1 MISKLKIDWKNCY
14 GIKEF
19 CHEFQF
25 TPGKQ
30 IHLVY
35 APNGSMKTSFA
46 KTMRYLSGQS
56 KDKPCDKLH
65 DKDESSFILK
75 VDDLDVPKEN
85 IFVVNG
91 DDDIDSSKSFVNF
104 LASSE
109 LKDIY
114 DSIYQQLSEKKDSLM
129 SKLKSASSSSD
140 CEKEILGAFKQ
151 NDNDTIF
158 SILEYL
164 NSMVKIGLPKFKFR
178 YNDIFD
184 VKENVKKFIE
194 SNKDNLNVYIENY
207 NRLLENSKLFRTVAG
222 HTFGTYHVTQLQ
234 QYVSD
239 GSFFGVNHKIVLQDD
254 TELSSEKELQDLVE
268 NEQQRILNDKDLK
281 KAFDKITKAI
291 DKNVE
296 LRGFKSV
303 LNEHPDWIPEIIN
316 YEEFRK
322 KVWLGYLSD
331 SEIRPLFDA
340 YIQVYNENKKA
351 LHEVLEKA
359 SSQQE
364 RWKQIIDLYNT
375 RFHVPIKVDIT
386 NQKDIILKQEAA
398 KLQFSYVEPSNAE
411 TAVGK
416 DVLEKILSRGEKR
429 AFIILQFLFE
439 MEARKTMGHDS
450 IIIMDDIADSFDY
463 QNKYAIVEYIK
474 DIAVDSS
481 NKFYML
487 VLTHN
492 YDFYRTLSS
501 RLSLPQSNMWMAER
515 LANGK
520 VIINQG
526 QYKGNV
532 YANAFINHDD
542 NNKIFISMIPFVR
555 NLIEYTKGEDDDD
568 YITLTEC
575 LHQKTNTRNITVT
588 QLVDIMVNYT
598 HGKGMKH
605 PKTTDKI
612 YDLIMQTADSIS
624 TEANPNEVLIENKV
638 CLSIAIRHLAENYMH
653 DKMIAAG
660 KSEEDLFVTG
670 NQTGKW
676 TGKFK
681 KTCPKDTNCSIIER
695 VNMMTP
701 ELIHLNS
708 FMFEPLIDMSLHH
721 LIQLYKNCKDK
732 LK

>member
-25 TPGKQ
+25 TLGKQ
-30 IHLVY
+30 IHLIY

-75 VDDLDVPKEN
+75 ADDLDVPKEN

-109 LKDIY
+109 LKDRY
-114 DSIYQQLSEKKDSLM
+114 DFIYQHLSEKKDSLM
-129 SKLKSASSSSD
+129 SKLKSASLSSD
-140 CEKEILGAFKQ
+140 CEKEILGTFKQ

-158 SILEYL
+158 NILERL
-164 NSMVKIGLPKFKFR
+164 NSMVKVGLPKFKFR

-184 VKENVKKFIE
+184 VKDNVKKFID

-234 QYVSD
+234 QFVSD
-239 GSFFGVNHKIVLQDD
+239 GSFFGVNHKIVLQDN
-254 TELSSEKELQDLVE
+254 TELSSEDELQDLVK
-268 NEQQRILNDKDLK
+268 NEQKRLLTDKDLK

-291 DKNVE
+291 DKNAE

-331 SEIRPLFDA
+331 NEIKPLFDA

-351 LHEVLEKA
+351 LQEVLVKA
-359 SSQQE
+359 SLQQD

-375 RFHVPIKVDIT
+375 RFHVPIKVDIA

-398 KLQFSYVEPSNAE
+398 KLQFSYIEPSNTE
-411 TAVGK
+411 TTVGK

-439 MEARKTMGHDS
+439 MEAHKTMGHDS
-450 IIIMDDIADSFDY
+450 IIVMDDIADSFDY

-501 RLSLPQSNMWMAER
+501 RLSLFQPNMWMAER
-515 LANGK
+515 LADGK

-532 YANAFINHDD
+532 YTNAFINHDD
-542 NNKIFISMIPFVR
+542 NDKIFISMIPFVR
-555 NLIEYTKGEDDDD
+555 NLIEYTKGEGDAD

-588 QLVDIMVNYT
+588 QLVDIMANYT
-598 HGKGMKH
+598 QGKGMKH

-612 YDLIMQTADSIS
+612 YDLIMQTADSI
-624 TEANPNEVLIENKV
+624 TAETNPNEVLIENKV

-660 KSEEDLFVTG
+660 KSEEELSVTG

-681 KTCPKDTNCSIIER
+681 KTCPKDTNYSIIER

-708 FMFEPLIDMSLHH
+708 FMFEPLIDMSLYH

>member
-129 SKLKSASSSSD
+129 SKLKSASLSSD
-140 CEKEILGAFKQ
+140 CEKEILGTFKQ

-158 SILEYL
+158 NILERL
-164 NSMVKIGLPKFKFR
+164 NSMVKVGLPKFKFR

-184 VKENVKKFIE
+184 VKDNVKKFID

-234 QYVSD
+234 QFVSD
-239 GSFFGVNHKIVLQDD
+239 GSFFGVNHKIVLQDN
-254 TELSSEKELQDLVE
+254 TELSSEDELQDLVK
-268 NEQQRILNDKDLK
+268 NEQKRLLTDKDLK

-291 DKNVE
+291 DKNAE

-670 NQTGKW
+670 NQTGRW

-681 KTCPKDTNCSIIER
+681 KTCPKDTNYSIIER

-708 FMFEPLIDMSLHH
+708 FMFEPLIDMSLYH

>member
-25 TPGKQ
+25 TLGKQ
-30 IHLVY
+30 IHLIY

-75 VDDLDVPKEN
+75 ADDLDVPKEN

-109 LKDIY
+109 LKDRY
-114 DSIYQQLSEKKDSLM
+114 DFIYQQLSEKKDSLM
-129 SKLKSASSSSD
+129 SKLKSASLSSD
-140 CEKEILGAFKQ
+140 CEKEILGTFKQ

-158 SILEYL
+158 NILERL
-164 NSMVKIGLPKFKFR
+164 NSMVKVGLPKFKFR

-184 VKENVKKFIE
+184 VKDNVKKFID

-234 QYVSD
+234 QFVSD
-239 GSFFGVNHKIVLQDD
+239 GSFFGVNHKIVLQDN
-254 TELSSEKELQDLVE
+254 TELSSEDELQDLVK
-268 NEQQRILNDKDLK
+268 NEQKRLLTDKDLK

-291 DKNVE
+291 DKNAE

-331 SEIRPLFDA
+331 NEIKPLFDA
-340 YIQVYNENKKA
+340 YIQVYNENKKT
-351 LHEVLEKA
+351 LQEVLVKA
-359 SSQQE
+359 SLQQD

-375 RFHVPIKVDIT
+375 RFHVPIKVDIA

-398 KLQFSYVEPSNAE
+398 KLQFSYIEPSNTE
-411 TAVGK
+411 TTVGK

-450 IIIMDDIADSFDY
+450 IIVMDDIADSFDY

-501 RLSLPQSNMWMAER
+501 RLSLFQPNMWMAER
-515 LANGK
+515 LADGK

-532 YANAFINHDD
+532 YTNAFINHDD
-542 NNKIFISMIPFVR
+542 NDKIFISMIPFVR
-555 NLIEYTKGEDDDD
+555 NLIEYTKGEGDAD

-588 QLVDIMVNYT
+588 QLVDIMANYT
-598 HGKGMKH
+598 QGKGMKH

-612 YDLIMQTADSIS
+612 YDLIMQTADSI
-624 TEANPNEVLIENKV
+624 TAETNPNEVLIENKV

-660 KSEEDLFVTG
+660 KSEEELSVTG

-681 KTCPKDTNCSIIER
+681 KTCPKDTNYSIIER

-708 FMFEPLIDMSLHH
+708 FMFEPLIDMSLYH
-721 LIQLYKNCKDK
+721 LIQLYKDCKDK

>member
-25 TPGKQ
+25 TPEKQ

-398 KLQFSYVEPSNAE
+398 KLQFSYVEPSNTE

-439 MEARKTMGHDS
+439 MEARKTMEHDS

-598 HGKGMKH
+598 QGKGMKH

-681 KTCPKDTNCSIIER
+681 KTCPKDTNYSIIER

-708 FMFEPLIDMSLHH
+708 FMFEPLIDMSLYH
-721 LIQLYKNCKDK
+721 LIQLYKSCKDK